1 MGLEN
6 FFFKGDECDELKSQY
21 KDFISLSKLDY
32 HNKLANYNVLTDRL
46 DAFLF
51 SIIGRKDEYSK
62 LWEFIKI
69 ILTSSLGQ
77 AAIERGFSVNKNLS
91 STNMLQ
97 KTIVAQRIVCDG
109 VSKILG
115 PNDGLEKF
123 QIENALLAFV
133 RNSRVKYEQYRFF
146 FFFFFFFYAITNSK
160 MKLKDEISS
169 ELKYIENLEK
179 SVMRLEKEA
188 NSLSEEAE

>member
-1 MGLEN
+1 MV
-6 FFFKGDECDELKSQY
+6 
-21 KDFISLSKLDY
+21 
-32 HNKLANYNVLTDRL
+32 A
-46 DAFLF
+46 
-51 SIIGRKDEYSK
+51 
-62 LWEFIKI
+62 WEFIKM
-69 ILTSSLGQ
+69 ILTLSHGQ

-115 PNDGLEKF
+115 PNDGLENF

-133 RNSRVKYEQYRFF
+133 RNSRGKYEQYQKENK
-146 FFFFFFFYAITNSK
+146 INSK
-160 MKLKDEISS
+160 ETAIANSKKKLKDEISS

-188 NSLSEEAE
+188 NSLSEEAEREKKMSLLKDSNKSRKRSFELKEDINESKSKIKRLEKELKKMK